1 MSTNEGD
8 VLTEIQSQPKNNRKE
23 TKMEQRK
30 TEMQNPLGEL
40 PIPRLLLKFTVPSI
54 IAMLTSALYNIV
66 DQYFIGNSVG
76 ELGNAATNIVF
87 PLSTCCIAIALLFGI
102 GGAAAFNLAKGQ
114 GGEEDAAHYM
124 GNAVSGA
131 ASLGILLFAVTQ
143 LFLPQFLHF
152 FGTPDNVMGYALIYV
167 RITSIGFPMLILTCT
182 GAHLIRA
189 DGSPNFS
196 MLCNIVGA
204 AINTV
209 LDALFVFGFQWGMAG
224 AAWATI
230 IGQFISGFL
239 VIHYLM
245 HCKSVTL
252 RKAYLRPKKE
262 YLFRVMTLGT
272 APCSNQ
278 LAMMVVQLVMN
289 KSLTYYGIR
298 SSYGES
304 VPLACSGI
312 IAKVNMVFFSFII
325 GLSQGLQPI
334 ASFNYGAKQFSRVK
348 KAFLLSAEIGFVI
361 SLAAFGIFQLFPE
374 PIIRLFGDG
383 SPEYVSFAVSYF
395 RVFLFFT
402 FLNFI
407 QPIASNT
414 FTAIGKPKTGM
425 FLALT
430 RQIIFLLPLIV
441 ILPLFAGIDGIL
453 YAGPAADGLAAV
465 FSAVMVFR
473 ELNQPKYKGR

>member
-1 MSTNEGD
+1 
-8 VLTEIQSQPKNNRKE
+8 
-23 TKMEQRK
+23 MEQK
-30 TEMQNPLGEL
+30 KVNNQNPLGVL

-76 ELGNAATNIVF
+76 ELGNAATNIAF
-87 PLSTCCIAIALLFGI
+87 PLTICCVAIALLFGI

-114 GGEEDAAHYM
+114 GQEEEAAHYM
-124 GNAVSGA
+124 GNAVFGSA
-131 ASLGILLFAVTQ
+131 VLGMILLVISQ
-143 LFLPQFLHF
+143 LFLKQMLHF
-152 FGTPDNVMGYALIYV
+152 FGAPDNIMDYALDYV
-167 RITSIGFPMLILTCT
+167 RITSIGFPMLILTNA

-204 AINTV
+204 VINTV
-209 LDALFVFGFQWGMAG
+209 LDALFVFGFQWGMVG

-239 VIHYLM
+239 VIHYLT

-252 RKAYLRPKKE
+252 RRNHLRPKKE
-262 YLFRVMTLGT
+262 YLIRVMTLGT

-278 LAMMVVQLVMN
+278 LAMMIVQLVMN

-298 SSYGES
+298 SSYGEA

-334 ASFNYGAKQFSRVK
+334 ASFNYGAKQYPRVR
-348 KAFLLSAEIGFVI
+348 KAFMLSAKIGFVI
-361 SLAAFGIFQLFPE
+361 SLVAFGIFQIFPE
-374 PIIRLFGDG
+374 SIIRLFGDG

-395 RVFLFFT
+395 RIFLFFT
-402 FLNFI
+402 FINFI
-407 QPIASNT
+407 QPITSNT
-414 FTAIGKPKTGM
+414 FTAMGKPKTGM

-430 RQIIFLLPLIV
+430 RQIIFLLPLII
-441 ILPLFAGIDGIL
+441 ILPLFTGIDGIL

-465 FSAVMVFR
+465 ISAVMVFR
-473 ELNQPKYKGR
+473 ELNQSKYRGSQE

>member
-1 MSTNEGD
+1 
-8 VLTEIQSQPKNNRKE
+8 
-23 TKMEQRK
+23 MEQK
-30 TEMQNPLGEL
+30 KANNQNPLGVL

-76 ELGNAATNIVF
+76 ELGNAATNIAF
-87 PLSTCCIAIALLFGI
+87 PLTICCVAIALLFGI

-114 GGEEDAAHYM
+114 GQEEEAAHYM
-124 GNAVSGA
+124 GNAVFGA
-131 ASLGILLFAVTQ
+131 AVPGMILLVISQ
-143 LFLPQFLHF
+143 LFLKQMLHF
-152 FGTPDNVMGYALIYV
+152 FGAPDNVMDYALDYV
-167 RITSIGFPMLILTCT
+167 RITSIGFPMLILTNA

-196 MLCNIVGA
+196 MLCNITGA
-204 AINTV
+204 VINTV

-245 HCKSVTL
+245 RCKSVTL
-252 RKAYLRPKKE
+252 RRNHLRPKKE
-262 YLFRVMTLGT
+262 YLIRVMTLGT

-289 KSLTYYGIR
+289 KSLTYYGVR
-298 SSYGES
+298 SSYGEA

-334 ASFNYGAKQFSRVK
+334 ASFNYGAKQYPRVR
-348 KAFLLSAEIGFVI
+348 KAFMLSAKIGFAI
-361 SLAAFGIFQLFPE
+361 SLMAFGIFQLFPE

-395 RVFLFFT
+395 RIFLFFT
-402 FLNFI
+402 FINFI
-407 QPIASNT
+407 QPITSNT
-414 FTAIGKPKTGM
+414 FTAMGKPKTGM

-430 RQIIFLLPLIV
+430 RQIIFLLPLII
-441 ILPLFAGIDGIL
+441 ILPLFLGIDGIL

-465 FSAVMVFR
+465 ISAVLVFR
-473 ELNQPKYKGR
+473 ELNQPKYKADGKQGSSD